1 MIDVTKLFWGSIMQ
15 QKIVLPTLADYDGQK
30 YQYIAISPVEILDCH
45 RAKENWALEG
55 VPITNDIL
63 KGIDFIDVTEGD
75 FIWRFEQI
83 CIYEDV
89 SHWFMKWSFS
99 TIALPLN
106 YLHELQYFA
115 NAVNIKLNTEKLLR
129 YEK

>member
-15 QKIVLPTLADYDGQK
+15 QKFVLPTLADYDGQK

-63 KGIDFIDVTEGD
+63 QKIDFIDLTEGD
-75 FIWRFEQI
+75 FIWEYKHICVFEDS
-83 CIYEDV
+83 YGN
-89 SHWFMKWSFS
+89 WF
-99 TIALPLN
+99 IRYALANLPVK
-106 YLHELQYFA
+106 YLHELQLFA
-115 NAVNIKLNTEKLLR
+115 NAWNIKLNTEKLLR